1 MCALFVGVIFA
12 RGILLRC
19 LRAWERNRGRCVQL
33 SELGW
38 AGFPSSDTTHTPA
51 TDRRGFLV
59 KSQTHPRRAMVIRRF
74 GPEIPRVPRTRS
86 ASLLPDQP
94 VPIRPEKAWDLFRFG
109 SDGIS
114 RSTSG
119 TPVPVDSLGGGPISP
134 ASKAGKRT
142 PLSAPTSPGAVVHN
156 CETPHVDLWGGDRA
170 GSFGQRHRLA
180 WIDCPTSMHDTA
192 TDALHPKDT
201 CEATQ
206 RDVMFKTMETFRE
219 GKKGVAR
226 KETGVQT
233 PRMERPKKDAIRRRR
248 IRRQRYIRVPQRQC
262 ERRGGGTWKR
272 LKRCESR

>member
-59 KSQTHPRRAMVIRRF
+59 KSPTHPRRAMVIRRF

-94 VPIRPEKAWDLFRFG
+94 VPIRPEKAWDVFRFG

-114 RSTSG
+114 WSTSG

-156 CETPHVDLWGGDRA
+156 CETPHVHLWGVTGQGPSVNA
-170 GSFGQRHRLA
+170 IVLPGSTVQRQCTTL
-180 WIDCPTSMHDTA
+180 PQMHCIRRTHA
-192 TDALHPKDT
+192 
-201 CEATQ
+201 
-206 RDVMFKTMETFRE
+206 
-219 GKKGVAR
+219 
-226 KETGVQT
+226 
-233 PRMERPKKDAIRRRR
+233 RRRR
-248 IRRQRYIRVPQRQC
+248 GTSCSKRWRRSERGRKGWQGRRQAFRPHGWRDKRRMRSGADGYDDRYTSVFLSSSANG
-262 ERRGGGTWKR
+262 EEEEHG
-272 LKRCESR
+272 ED